1 MFMEEETVGIMF
13 PCGSVDAVNSIGTNK
28 FPTRIRFITERLTIF
43 ISYRSEIICT
53 CRSDVA
59 ILVIIFRTISQGRRR
74 DLRGSS
80 GISALNCEKGCSKV
94 EGQEQISKLLNCP
107 KLRKGCSKMGGQ
119 EQISKLLNCP
129 KVPLTPRAGF
139 DPRNRKAF

>member
-1 MFMEEETVGIMF
+1 MEEETVGIMF

-59 ILVIIFRTISQGRRR
+59 ILVIIFGENVGTKSFYIIDSNWNWNSTSICTDG
-74 DLRGSS
+74 LFKTFS
-80 GISALNCEKGCSKV
+80 IC
-94 EGQEQISKLLNCP
+94 I
-107 KLRKGCSKMGGQ
+107 
-119 EQISKLLNCP
+119 
-129 KVPLTPRAGF
+129 
-139 DPRNRKAF
+139 